1 MKRLRTSHKALVV
14 ASVLGLVAVGAACWK
29 YAPIAEAQRHWDRG
43 AWDALDRQER
53 TIFPGNEFT
62 FCRLRYTSYGE
73 SAHSNIGGRWS
84 IDYPESD
91 RHFSWR
97 ISELTT
103 LDVPKDEYGHYKH
116 AVVSIDDDALFDY
129 PFVYMI
135 EPGWL
140 EFRDEKQAGRLRDY
154 LLRGGFMMVDDF
166 WGEAEWRNFEAEMS
180 RVLDPLEYPIVDLD
194 LEHPVFHMVFDL
206 DEKPQVTT
214 PWHWANG
221 QTTERADAP
230 NANYRG
236 IHDKRG
242 RLMVMICHNTD
253 LGDGWE
259 REGEFQGYFD
269 EVSAKKAY
277 PMGINIVVYAM
288 TH

>member
-1 MKRLRTSHKALVV
+1 MRNRRRSYWILSLSAVAAIATAGMAGWMLVPE
-14 ASVLGLVAVGAACWK
+14 A
-29 YAPIAEAQRHWDRG
+29 IAQRHWDRS
-43 AWDALDRQER
+43 AWEALEYQER

-62 FCRLRYTSYGE
+62 FCRLRYTSIGE
-73 SAHSNIGGRWS
+73 SSHSNIGGRWS

-97 ISELTT
+97 VSELTT
-103 LDVPKDEYGHYKH
+103 LNVQKDNHGHYQH

-140 EFRDEKQAGRLRDY
+140 EFRDEKQTGRLRDY

-166 WGEAEWRNFEAEMS
+166 WGVEEWDNFEAEMS
-180 RVLDPLEYPIVDLD
+180 RVLDPVEYPIVDLALD
-194 LEHPVFHMVFDL
+194 HPIFHMVFDL

-230 NANYRG
+230 FANYRG
-236 IHDKRG
+236 IHDKNG

-259 REGEFQGYFD
+259 REGEFEGYFD